1 MEVTWNHLLLISF
14 HRLLRVVSIQ
24 WRHFWRR
31 TDTRQSLHV
40 AATTHPTGSH
50 AGDAVTCPSI
60 EIAGHFWSCC
70 GHREEAAGLVQCT
83 VCKNQGTVTHL
94 SLRWYRGKTDTN
106 AYSMPLKH
114 THTQT
119 VTMTTCGGL
128 EDYEKILVKMNA
140 RYVVFVIIHLWPH
153 PWNRQ
158 LHLLSWTKCSTKKKC
173 PSVLL
178 P

>member
-1 MEVTWNHLLLISF
+1 MEVTWDHLLIISF
-14 HRLLRVVSIQ
+14 HHLLRVVSIQ

-40 AATTHPTGSH
+40 AATTHPTGSR

-94 SLRWYRGKTDTN
+94 SLGWYRGQTQTPTPCPSN
-106 AYSMPLKH
+106 TH
-114 THTQT
+114 THTHSNNDYSWRT
-119 VTMTTCGGL
+119 GGL
-128 EDYEKILVKMNA
+128 WENSCKDE
-140 RYVVFVIIHLWPH
+140 
-153 PWNRQ
+153 
-158 LHLLSWTKCSTKKKC
+158 CSICGICYYSSLASPLK
-173 PSVLL
+173 
-178 P
+178 

>member
-83 VCKNQGTVTHL
+83 VCKNQ
-94 SLRWYRGKTDTN
+94 RTDKHKRLLHAPQT
-106 AYSMPLKH
+106 H
-114 THTQT
+114 THTHTHTHT
-119 VTMTTCGGL
+119 VTMTTRGGL
-128 EDYEKILVKMNA
+128 EDYEKILVKMSA